1 MQCKINSYCY
11 VHQGRNR
18 NKYIVHRIS
27 RYSIVMHACATRNKY
42 PLNID
47 PTKILLL
54 LAVQDHAGRFSFPSS
69 TPLDRLSTPLLGGC
83 ARFGLLAIIARSAS
97 KLSSSRPIVPPS
109 HFSSSRL
116 GSVRSPPRSM
126 RSGDSTIGGKRARD
140 NFRVGG
146 VLLKFD
152 KDEDEESPEV
162 RESNLVTND
171 ARARRSS
178 SSCCRAYI
186 INTDTGCLSTQVG
199 WMECALAFFS
209 FSSARVSSVA
219 HSSASLHFASSA
231 ASRPLHSRSTSSRT
245 ARSGAPRLSS

>member
-27 RYSIVMHACATRNKY
+27 RYSIVMHACATHNKY

-47 PTKILLL
+47 PTKIILL
-54 LAVQDHAGRFSFPSS
+54 LAVQDHAGRFSLPSS
-69 TPLDRLSTPLLGGC
+69 TPLDRLSTPLPGSWT
-83 ARFGLLAIIARSAS
+83 RFGLLAIIARSAS
-97 KLSSSRPIVPPS
+97 KLSSSRPIAPPS
-109 HFSSSRL
+109 HVSSSRL

-140 NFRVGG
+140 NFRAGG

-152 KDEDEESPEV
+152 KDEDEASPEV

-186 INTDTGCLSTQVG
+186 INTNTDYLSTQAFPRLNVG
-199 WMECALAFFS
+199 WMGT
-209 FSSARVSSVA
+209 
-219 HSSASLHFASSA
+219 LH
-231 ASRPLHSRSTSSRT
+231 
-245 ARSGAPRLSS
+245 

>member
-11 VHQGRNR
+11 DHGGRNR
-18 NKYIVHRIS
+18 NKYILHLIS
-27 RYSIVMHACATRNKY
+27 RYSIACATH
-42 PLNID
+42 
-47 PTKILLL
+47 KIYVKHKPQRSFSLLPFKD
-54 LAVQDHAGRFSFPSS
+54 QAGRFSFPSS
-69 TPLDRLSTPLLGGC
+69 TPLNELSTPLPGGC
-83 ARFGLLAIIARSAS
+83 ARLGLLAIIARSAS
-97 KLSSSRPIVPPS
+97 KLSSSRPIAPPS

-116 GSVRSPPRSM
+116 GSVRTPPISM

-140 NFRVGG
+140 DSFRAGG

-152 KDEDEESPEV
+152 NDEDEESPAEV
-162 RESNLVTND
+162 RESNLVTNA

-178 SSCCRAYI
+178 SSCCRACNNKHQHQLRLPRI
-186 INTDTGCLSTQVG
+186 LD
-199 WMECALAFFS
+199 WKRALLTFFS

-219 HSSASLHFASSA
+219 HSSACLRFASSA

>member
-1 MQCKINSYCY
+1 M
-11 VHQGRNR
+11 RNTH
-18 NKYIVHRIS
+18 N
-27 RYSIVMHACATRNKY
+27 RYL
-42 PLNID
+42 LNID
-47 PTKILLL
+47 RTKIVLL
-54 LAVQDHAGRFSFPSS
+54 LAVQDHVGRFSFPSS
-69 TPLDRLSTPLLGGC
+69 TPLDRLSTPLPGSC

-97 KLSSSRPIVPPS
+97 KLSSSRPIAPPS

-116 GSVRSPPRSM
+116 GSGRSPPRSM

-140 NFRVGG
+140 NFFVGG

-152 KDEDEESPEV
+152 NDEDEESPEV
-162 RESNLVTND
+162 RESNLVTNV

-186 INTDTGCLSTQVG
+186 IQSTPIICQLLLFS
-199 WMECALAFFS
+199 ECRLDRTRALTFFS
-209 FSSARVSSVA
+209 FSRARVSSVA
-219 HSSASLHFASSA
+219 HSSASLRFASTA